1 VIPSVLAMA
10 ANRILLFGDT
20 SDAPV
25 APIRQLLAKSRH
37 SNNTQ
42 LFIRNAVEAV
52 GQEIQTLPPS
62 ERDSMGVIHSIQDLQ
77 ECHECKRDHIGITRM
92 VLPFVACIGELIL

>member
-52 GQEIQTLPPS
+52 GQEIQDVATVRARFNGS
-62 ERDSMGVIHSIQDLQ
+62 DSQY
-77 ECHECKRDHIGITRM
+77 TRLAR
-92 VLPFVACIGELIL
+92 VP